1 MILSKNPY
9 DPEKYQ
15 HMGLYFNSA
24 VFTSSLQ
31 SDLSV
36 MTKPFR
42 SGNIVEYED
51 MITRHYKLLYEKI
64 VKELEAEGLDGL
76 FNTTFRTEVLYAGT
90 VLLYVSGDKV
100 KKL

>member
-9 DPEKYQ
+9 DPARYKSL
-15 HMGLYFNSA
+15 GLYFNSS

-36 MTKPFR
+36 LTKSFR
-42 SGNIVEYED
+42 SGNIQEYED
-51 MITRHYKLLYEKI
+51 MMKKHYRAFYDRI
-64 VKELEAEGLDGL
+64 VAELEEEGLDGL
-76 FNTTFRTEVLYAGT
+76 FNIDFRAEVLYAGT
-90 VLLYVSGDKV
+90 ILLYVSGDKV